1 MIKNIF
7 KVGWKRKQRSSTSS
21 NNPNGTQAWPF
32 PLVPPWM
39 LDLMHLHKPPKNL
52 WKSAPVFEIIYFCWT
67 HSKCRNNRPTHFCPI
82 TQKKP
87 KWSFVLLQFEIR
99 QEMEQKASALITVFG
114 VVGVLLSPSWYRQK
128 KKAWVKTTKCPKIIH
143 YPTAFVT
150 LLSAMDVSMIYI
162 LFFSYC
168 SVVLNCII
176 SP

>member
-1 MIKNIF
+1 
-7 KVGWKRKQRSSTSS
+7 
-21 NNPNGTQAWPF
+21 
-32 PLVPPWM
+32 
-39 LDLMHLHKPPKNL
+39 MHLHKPPKNL

-128 KKAWVKTTKCPKIIH
+128 QKAWVKTTKCPKWFTPPPHLWPCCPRWMFLWFIS
-143 YPTAFVT
+143 YFSVT
-150 LLSAMDVSMIYI
+150 QSQSTCTELHNFPINLWWYSTHIQVN
-162 LFFSYC
+162 
-168 SVVLNCII
+168 VVPFRFPLKE
-176 SP
+176 